1 MAYIEKRTSK
11 EGDTSYR
18 VQIRLKGHPQ
28 ATASFERLTDA
39 KRWASQT
46 ETSIREGRYFP
57 ASVIKA
63 KTLADA
69 IERYRNEQLP
79 ELKDFEGRWRLLQW
93 WLKHYGDYA
102 LTHVTAD
109 LLAKA
114 RDDLSK
120 VVIKRTA
127 KDLEPNAPIR
137 TLSPARVNRYLTG
150 LSPVLTACVK
160 EWGWLEYNPMMKVRK
175 KKEPTGIV
183 RFLSKDERNNLISAL
198 KEPHTPAHLLPIV
211 LLAMFTGARKEN
223 ILSLTWQQVDL
234 DRKAIILTDTKN
246 GERQTLPIVDP
257 AYSALIEWKAKARKD
272 SPLLFPSTTDPNK
285 HIIISK
291 TWATLLARAGVVNFR
306 FHDLRHSFAS
316 ELAMSGASLAEIA
329 AGTGHKTLSMV
340 KRYAH
345 LSHDHT
351 ASVVERMAAK
361 VALEMNEQNSKG
373 GE

>member
-1 MAYIEKRTSK
+1 MATISKRETDNGITYQVK
-11 EGDTSYR
+11 
-18 VQIRLKGHPQ
+18 VRLKGHPQ

-46 ETSIREGRYFP
+46 ETAIREGRYFP
-57 ASVIKA
+57 SSIIKA

-79 ELKDFEGRWRLLQW
+79 ELKDYEGRWRLLQW

-102 LTHVTAD
+102 LSHVTSD

-120 VVIKRTA
+120 VVIKRTT
-127 KDLEPNAPIR
+127 KDLEPNAPVR

-183 RFLSKDERNNLISAL
+183 RFLSKDERNNLIAAL
-198 KEPHTPAHLLPIV
+198 KEPNTPPHLLPIV

-272 SPLLFPSTTDPNK
+272 SLLLFPSTTNPNK
-285 HIIISK
+285 HIIIGK
-291 TWATLLARAGVVNFR
+291 TWATLLARAGITNFR

-345 LSHDHT
+345 LSHDHVS
-351 ASVVERMAAK
+351 SVVERMAAK
-361 VALEMNEQNSKG
+361 VAAELNEQHSKG